1 MMRALVTTICFL
13 FTLAFAAPALAQAT
27 ASGQF
32 KDWGTYSYQ
41 SDKGKV
47 CYVMSV
53 PKVKEPTNLNHG
65 DIFFFVSQKPGQ
77 NVAYEP
83 QFIAGYDLQDKSK
96 VTVKVGDKSYVM
108 FTKGKSAW
116 LQNAAEEPQLV
127 AAMKAGSD
135 MSVEAKSGR
144 GNATHYEFSLSGIT
158 DALDSI
164 ANCK

>member
-13 FTLAFAAPALAQAT
+13 ITLAFAAPALAQAT

-53 PKVKEPTNLNHG
+53 PKKKEPADLNHG
-65 DIFFFVSQKPGQ
+65 DIFFFVTQKPGQ
-77 NVAYEP
+77 NVAFEP
-83 QFIAGYDLQDKSK
+83 QFIAGYDLQDKSQ

-108 FTKGKSAW
+108 FTRGKSAW

-127 AAMKAGSD
+127 AAMKGGANMTVD
-135 MSVEAKSGR
+135 AKSGR

-158 DALDSI
+158 DALKSI
-164 ANCK
+164 NDCK

>member
-1 MMRALVTTICFL
+1 M
-13 FTLAFAAPALAQAT
+13 
-27 ASGQF
+27 
-32 KDWGTYSYQ
+32 
-41 SDKGKV
+41 
-47 CYVMSV
+47 
-53 PKVKEPTNLNHG
+53 E
-65 DIFFFVSQKPGQ
+65 
-77 NVAYEP
+77 
-83 QFIAGYDLQDKSK
+83 
-96 VTVKVGDKSYVM
+96 VKVGDKSYVM